1 MISDGEDHQ
10 GKAAEVAK
18 AASEEGIVIYTIGVG
33 SEGGAPIPIS
43 KKAVRLPIKRIKRE
57 IW

>member
-1 MISDGEDHQ
+1 MEDHQ

-33 SEGGAPIPIS
+33 SGRCLIPIS